1 MSQFTNWIARL
12 SFIQHILPEHLSA
25 LDTGPDTWNTV
36 KSEPDYG
43 LGPILEG
50 DTDVQQKKPTHRQD
64 NVSAMKGITGF
75 IIDNLA
81 GVGFWGVKLQME
93 LLWKDRLRVIIYC
106 TSEEETE
113 GSIVAKV
120 PYHILNA
127 SLSYRSLFRGSFLA
141 PKSEFSLL
149 LLYGDD
155 RLAAGFGLSP

>member
-1 MSQFTNWIARL
+1 M
-12 SFIQHILPEHLSA
+12 
-25 LDTGPDTWNTV
+25 
-36 KSEPDYG
+36 
-43 LGPILEG
+43 
-50 DTDVQQKKPTHRQD
+50 
-64 NVSAMKGITGF
+64 SAMKGITGF

-81 GVGFWGVKLQME
+81 GVAFWGVKLQME
-93 LLWKDRLRVIIYC
+93 LLWKDRLRVIIYP

-113 GSIVAKV
+113 GSIIAKV

-149 LLYGDD
+149 LLYSDD